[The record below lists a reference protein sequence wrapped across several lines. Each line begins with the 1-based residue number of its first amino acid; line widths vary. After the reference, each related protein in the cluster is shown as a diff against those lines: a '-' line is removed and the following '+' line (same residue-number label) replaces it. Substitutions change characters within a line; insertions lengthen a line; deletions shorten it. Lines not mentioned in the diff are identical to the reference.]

1 MEIDTREGLVDSV
14 PIFLAW
20 GVPVAVEGHEGF
32 FSGSALWLTGGAS
45 ILLWTAIALLLTSS

>member
-1 MEIDTREGLVDSV
+1 MEIDTRDGRVDSV

-20 GVPVAVEGHEGF
+20 GVPAAVEGHEGF
-32 FSGSALWLTGGAS
+32 FGGAALWLTGGAS